1 MDFGFEESYNALVYC
16 VVDDAKKDL
25 YIMDVI
31 YKNKTTDPKFVKD
44 IEHLK
49 DKWIVAD
56 CA

>member
-31 YKNKTTDPKFVKD
+31 YKNKTTDPNFVKD